1 MRKVVSFLL
10 AVVLVGCGEPPF
22 PKPHGYP
29 RIELPQQGYELW
41 DSNCPFSF
49 KKPVAA
55 KMEFPY
61 PDDSCYF
68 NIAYPSINAKLHISY
83 APVNGRLKGLIDNEY
98 KLREKH
104 NQFSTSV
111 KERVFRNA
119 EKKVNALL
127 FNISGTKAA
136 TPLQFFITDSVNH
149 FFRGVLYFNTSPDN
163 DSLATAINFIRAD
176 VDTLVE
182 SFRWEN

>member
-1 MRKVVSFLL
+1 MRK
-10 AVVLVGCGEPPF
+10 LVGFFLVVIILGCEETPF

-29 RIELPQQGYELW
+29 RIELPQKGYELW
-41 DSNCPFSF
+41 ESNCPFTF
-49 KKPVAA
+49 RKPVAA
-55 KMEFPY
+55 ELEFPY
-61 PDDSCYF
+61 PKDSCYF

-83 APVNGRLKGLIDNEY
+83 AAVNGRLKGLIDNEY

-111 KERVFRNA
+111 QERVFRAPN
-119 EKKVNALL
+119 KRVNALL

-136 TPLQFFITDSVNH
+136 TPLQFFITDSTNH

-163 DSLATAINFIRAD
+163 DSLATAINYIKAD
-176 VDTLVE
+176 VDTMIE
-182 SFRWEN
+182 SFTWQY